1 MLPCKVLRVAALLLM
16 GTTASVLAPSAG
28 RALPLAPN
36 TTANG
41 VAYFSYDRAA
51 WATTAPEAY
60 YTDIHGNVISA
71 PEPTADADGQRWMF
85 PQRFEGTS
93 WDGAAYPAD
102 YLVPLPESFPLAQP
116 AGGFALPV
124 NTYGSNAFA
133 AGHEITTYDSTT
145 NPGGWIGLGGS
156 FRVTSDF
163 NEPGA
168 SVWWEHLALQQ
179 DQIDGIWRLFATS
192 GPGTGSI
199 FELTNVTT
207 ETVAGNLHL
216 SADYRWGN
224 TDWYQFFQDVNGHLD
239 SDAILGHIELV
250 PVPEPG
256 TLVLVAIGLIGLRPR
271 TCRRG

>member
-1 MLPCKVLRVAALLLM
+1 MKLLSTSLRCGALLLL
-16 GTTASVLAPSAG
+16 GSIAGAAS
-28 RALPLAPN
+28 ALPLAPN

-60 YTDIHGNVISA
+60 YTDISGNIISA
-71 PEPTADADGQRWMF
+71 QPEPTADADGQRWMF

-93 WDGAAYPAD
+93 WAGAAYPAD
-102 YLVPLPESFPLAQP
+102 YLIPLPESFPLAQP
-116 AGGFALPV
+116 SGGFALPV

-133 AGHEITTYDSTT
+133 AGHQITNYDSTT

-168 SVWWEHLALQQ
+168 SVWWEHLALAQ
-179 DQIDGIWRLFATS
+179 DQTDGIWRIFATS
-192 GPGTGSI
+192 GPGAGSI

-207 ETVAGNLHL
+207 ETIAGNLHL
-216 SADYRWGN
+216 TADYKWGN
-224 TDWYQFFQDVNGHLD
+224 SEWYQFFQDFNGHLD
-239 SDAILGHIELV
+239 PDAILGHIELA
-250 PVPEPG
+250 PIPEPG
-256 TLVLVAIGLIGLRPR
+256 TVALLALGLAGL
-271 TCRRG
+271 CVRGRERA